1 MKIYKLEVRRMMV
14 RETQKVNANS
24 PQAIAAEFREDFDN
38 LDREHFKI
46 IHLNTKNN
54 IIGVET
60 ISIGSLN
67 SSIVHPR
74 EVFKSAII
82 KSSASIICLHNHPS
96 GDTKPSRDDIDIT
109 QRLIKAGEI
118 IGIKVLDHLIIG
130 EDNYLS
136 MKEEGI
142 I

>member
-1 MKIYKLEVRRMMV
+1 MKIYKLEIKRMMI
-14 RETQKVNANS
+14 RETEKVNANS
-24 PQAIAAEFREDFDN
+24 PQAIAREFKKDFDS

-46 IHLNTKNN
+46 IHLNTKND
-54 IIGVET
+54 ITGIET

-82 KSSASIICLHNHPS
+82 QSSASIICLHNHPS
-96 GDTKPSRDDIDIT
+96 GDTKPSNADIEVT
-109 QRLIKAGEI
+109 QRLIKAGDI
-118 IGIKVLDHLIIG
+118 LGIKVLDHLIIG
-130 EDNYLS
+130 EDKYLS

-142 I
+142 L

>member
-1 MKIYKLEVRRMMV
+1 MKIYKLEVRRMMI
-14 RETQKVNANS
+14 RETEKVNANS
-24 PQAIAAEFREDFDN
+24 PQKIAAEFRKDFDN

-96 GDTKPSRDDIDIT
+96 GDTKPSKEDIKIT

-118 IGIKVLDHLIIG
+118 LGIKVLDHLIIG